1 MFFAK
6 DNVGCSFHLRSWAY
20 ELGIHLLVIFA
31 SNRYYVYS
39 TSAVEL
45 CGNQMSNIWYH
56 SIQMC
61 DMPNEIQD
69 RGPANQV
76 AM

>member
-6 DNVGCSFHLRSWAY
+6 DNVGCSIHLRSWAY
-20 ELGIHLLVIFA
+20 EIGYPFA
-31 SNRYYVYS
+31 RNRYYVYL
-39 TSAVEL
+39 TSAIEL

-56 SIQMC
+56 SIQMR